1 MRKTKNYTKTS
12 LPGTSCSATKSCS
25 LMERDK
31 KKPTLIASCSAGG
44 GCYRAM
50 AVALSR
56 PAAFR
61 IRLVLGKPTGGR
73 NVYAF
78 CFARRVARPCRK
90 RYPILA
96 MTRQSLPC
104 GRSPGKKSHGSAIG
118 YRAPCARY
126 KRRLNRDRARAF
138 RSLRKR

>member
-1 MRKTKNYTKTS
+1 MRKTKNHMKTS
-12 LPGTSCSATKSCS
+12 LTGTSCSATKSCS

-31 KKPTLIASCSAGG
+31 KSQRLSPVAAPEVDG
-44 GCYRAM
+44 YRAM
-50 AVALSR
+50 PVALSR

-96 MTRQSLPC
+96 MMRQSLPC
-104 GRSPGKKSHGSAIG
+104 GRSPGKKSHGAAIG
-118 YRAPCARY
+118 CRAPCARY
-126 KRRLNRDRARAF
+126 QRRLNRDPARAF